1 MLVKAEMSSPRYMT
15 CSLLMVVL
23 VCAHFGS
30 TNAFNDTA
38 VSQTYDNVHLTE
50 AARKAQD
57 GDSNLEDLLHWAIE
71 NSDPDQLKQQ
81 AEHVAADS
89 VHLSERQREV
99 QQLIKEMQSAPTETD
114 LMKDTIAILTNSSA
128 PAEEVLLALEALQ
141 SLVEPI
147 DNANDLHTLQGL
159 QPVVQ
164 LLLQD
169 STSVQAAA
177 AFVLGTAASNNNK
190 FQEQLMEAYPESVM
204 HLLRV
209 TASSDSETSKKGL
222 YALAALLRNNAA
234 ARTQFYSNSGVRRLT
249 EILTNPEQTQQV
261 QLKIL
266 NLVTDLSQLDLSSQS
281 SGIKTKLAKEE
292 AFFSSHKG
300 LILIHT
306 STDTQNS
313 LQASKTERQ
322 QLLAAIHPH
331 ACDGANNFAEEALM
345 AVKGVLECSDTDAK
359 QLAEES
365 GTSSAIQSL
374 KQGLKSHLNSICHVE
389 SYVVEDVQCKRDLLQ
404 MCNDIDNM
412 PCLTAEG
419 HTEKSP
425 LKHQEL

>member
-1 MLVKAEMSSPRYMT
+1 MAKFTCDITCYNDYTGSALLHEATLWSDKTTTSSDVVTAKKDSSSTDVHTKVAMLVKDEMSSRRCMT
-15 CSLLMVVL
+15 CMLFMVLL

-38 VSQTYDNVHLTE
+38 VSQTHDNVHLTE
-50 AARKAQD
+50 AARKARD
-57 GDSNLEDLLHWAIE
+57 GDSKLEDLLHWAIE

-81 AEHVAADS
+81 AENVATDS
-89 VHLSERQREV
+89 IYLNDRQRE
-99 QQLIKEMQSAPTETD
+99 LIKEMQSAPTEID
-114 LMKDTIAILTNSSA
+114 LMKDTIAILTNSTT

-141 SLVEPI
+141 SL
-147 DNANDLHTLQGL
+147 
-159 QPVVQ
+159 
-164 LLLQD
+164 LLVQD

-190 FQEQLMEAYPESVM
+190 FQEQLMELYPESVM

-209 TASSDSETSKKGL
+209 TASSDGETSKKGL

-234 ARTQFYSNSGVRRLT
+234 ARTHFYSNSGVRRLT
-249 EILTNPEQTQQV
+249 EILSVPEQTQQV

-266 NLVTDLSQLDLSSQS
+266 NLVTDLSQLDLSSQ
-281 SGIKTKLAKEE
+281 
-292 AFFSSHKG
+292 
-300 LILIHT
+300 
-306 STDTQNS
+306 
-313 LQASKTERQ
+313 ASKAERQ

-331 ACDGANNFAEEALM
+331 ACDGANNLASEALM

-365 GTSSAIQSL
+365 GASSAIQSL

-412 PCLTAEG
+412 PCLTAED
-419 HTEKSP
+419 HTAKTTS
-425 LKHQEL
+425 KHQEL

>member
-1 MLVKAEMSSPRYMT
+1 MAKFTCDITCYNDYTGSALLHEATLWSDKTTTSSDVVTAKKDSSSTDVHTKVAMLVKDEMSSRR
-15 CSLLMVVL
+15 
-23 VCAHFGS
+23 F
-30 TNAFNDTA
+30 
-38 VSQTYDNVHLTE
+38 SQTHDNVHLTE
-50 AARKAQD
+50 AARKARD
-57 GDSNLEDLLHWAIE
+57 GDSKLEDLLHWAIE

-81 AEHVAADS
+81 AENVATDS
-89 VHLSERQREV
+89 IYLNDRQREV
-99 QQLIKEMQSAPTETD
+99 QQLIKEMQSAPTEID
-114 LMKDTIAILTNSSA
+114 LMKDTIAILTNSTT

-164 LLLQD
+164 LLVQD

-190 FQEQLMEAYPESVM
+190 FQEQLMELYPESVM

-209 TASSDSETSKKGL
+209 TASSD
-222 YALAALLRNNAA
+222 
-234 ARTQFYSNSGVRRLT
+234 
-249 EILTNPEQTQQV
+249 
-261 QLKIL
+261 
-266 NLVTDLSQLDLSSQS
+266 DLSQLDLSSQ
-281 SGIKTKLAKEE
+281 
-292 AFFSSHKG
+292 
-300 LILIHT
+300 
-306 STDTQNS
+306 
-313 LQASKTERQ
+313 ASKAERQ

-331 ACDGANNFAEEALM
+331 ACDGANNLASEALM

-365 GTSSAIQSL
+365 GASSAIQSL

-412 PCLTAEG
+412 PCLTAED
-419 HTEKSP
+419 HTAKTTS
-425 LKHQEL
+425 KHQEL